1 MYFNLLSGVACE
13 ECPPEH
19 EEAGEGAL
27 RVAQDHPLGLLLQS
41 DPGCVEKIVKWI
53 VTFKL

>member
-1 MYFNLLSGVACE
+1 MACLLSGVASE

-53 VTFKL
+53 VTFQL

>member
-1 MYFNLLSGVACE
+1 MNLLITSITYLLSGVACE

-41 DPGCVEKIVKWI
+41 DPGCAKDC
-53 VTFKL
+53 